1 MGRFFSADSLPM
13 RILSFLSNLII
24 LNLLFI
30 FTSIPIIT
38 IGDSFTALYAVIFK
52 IYRKEDP
59 GIIKEY
65 FKAFK
70 TNFKQSTLIWIP
82 LMFIIAILGMDVY
95 LLEMHPE
102 LLGEQMSQ
110 WYVLKY
116 PIAILL
122 AIILGVIN
130 YIPPQIA
137 IFNNPSKIII
147 KNSLLLAI
155 ANFPTTFSIMAI
167 VVAIYLIAGYSAM
180 ATIVVFSL
188 MVFIG
193 IAALAAFYALFFRK
207 IFNKILKEEDAI

>member
-1 MGRFFSADSLPM
+1 MGRFFSMDSLPM
-13 RILSFLSNLII
+13 RFLSFLSNLII

-30 FTSIPIIT
+30 FTSIPIFT
-38 IGDSFTALYAVIFK
+38 IGDSFTALYAVMFK

-59 GIIKEY
+59 SIFKEY

-82 LMFIIAILGMDVY
+82 LMFIIALLGADVY

-102 LLGEQMSQ
+102 FLGEQMAG
-110 WYVLKY
+110 WAVLKY

-137 IFNNPSKIII
+137 VFNNPTKTII

-155 ANFPTTFSIMAI
+155 ANFPTTFSLMAI
-167 VVAIYLIAGYSAM
+167 VVAIYLISGYSAM
-180 ATIVVFSL
+180 ATIVIFSL
-188 MVFIG
+188 MLFIG
-193 IAALAAFYALFFRK
+193 FASIVAFYTLFFRK
-207 IFNKILKEEDAI
+207 IFNKILKKEDAV